1 LALAPLSKARGLL
14 HRIRRSLWLV
24 TFPFRAYVVIA
35 AALLVAGVLPAS
47 RPRHSWPTEFEMHLI
62 LSLGACGGILIAA
75 AAVFAYARLPDLAK
89 ACGLFGVAGLAIS
102 LLAVWQTL
110 AT

>member
-1 LALAPLSKARGLL
+1 MS
-14 HRIRRSLWLV
+14 RSFWLV
-24 TFPFRAYVVIA
+24 TFPFMAYVAIA
-35 AALLVAGVLPAS
+35 PAILVAAVLPAS
-47 RPRHSWPTEFEMHLI
+47 RPRHSWPTEFELHLV

-75 AAVFAYARLPDLAK
+75 AAVFACARLPDLAK